1 MEKKYEILVIEN
13 ESKNLQNEHQANQ
26 IRELE
31 QKVKKLQEKTEV
43 SSPMSSLSY
52 ASLVSL
58 NTNNLMKINNMCEI
72 FHIFIKSAKTT
83 YRLHGCQPSGCF
95 RIKCI

>member
-13 ESKNLQNEHQANQ
+13 ESKNLQNELQANQ
-26 IRELE
+26 IKELE

-43 SSPMSSLSY
+43 ASPMSSLSY

-58 NTNNLMKINNMCEI
+58 TE
-72 FHIFIKSAKTT
+72 
-83 YRLHGCQPSGCF
+83 
-95 RIKCI
+95 